1 MFDIDKW
8 REIWAT
14 ITRNKTR
21 SILTAFGVSWGLF
34 MFIIL
39 VGFGNGFQQGVMN
52 QFDGFASNSCF
63 FFADRTSEAY
73 NGNRKGRWW
82 HMNSRD
88 LVLIREKAK
97 SVEYISPMLFGDGA
111 SVRGNKKGNYDAC
124 GVFPAQFEMQKMTM
138 LYGRLINDID
148 IEQRRKICVIGKQV
162 YETLFNIGENPI
174 GQSIRV
180 GGLYYQVLGVAQ
192 AVSPNM
198 SVGSYPPETVY
209 IPFTTMQ
216 QTTSRGDAF
225 WFMGCTAK
233 PGYAAAMVE
242 EEVRLIVKA
251 NHDISPTDAKAMG
264 SFNIEEQFQ
273 MVNNLFLGINIVI
286 WVVGMGALLS
296 GVIGISNIMLVT
308 VRERMRE
315 IGVRRAIGASP
326 FAILSQIL
334 SESLVLTTIA
344 GLAGFLVG
352 VLVLTVMQTIMGAA
366 PSGEGGL
373 VLIPFVSFNLALVAM
388 AILIVSGLIA
398 GTMPAL
404 KALSIKAIDAI
415 RDE

>member
-1 MFDIDKW
+1 
-8 REIWAT
+8 
-14 ITRNKTR
+14 
-21 SILTAFGVSWGLF
+21 
-34 MFIIL
+34 
-39 VGFGNGFQQGVMN
+39 
-52 QFDGFASNSCF
+52 
-63 FFADRTSEAY
+63 
-73 NGNRKGRWW
+73 
-82 HMNSRD
+82 MNSKD

-97 SVEYISPMLFGDGA
+97 SVEYISPMLFGDGV
-111 SVRGNKKGNYDAC
+111 SVRGNKKGDYSAC
-124 GVFPAQFEMQKMTM
+124 GVYPAQFEMQKMTTP
-138 LYGRLINDID
+138 YGRLINDID
-148 IEQRRKICVIGKQV
+148 IEQRRKVCVIGKQV
-162 YETLFNIGENPI
+162 YETLFSIGENPV

-180 GGLYYQVLGVAQ
+180 GGLYYQVVGVAQ

-198 SVGSYPPETVY
+198 SIGSYPPETVY

-216 QTTSRGDAF
+216 QTTSRGDDI

-233 PGYAAAMVE
+233 AGFPAAVVE
-242 EEVRLIVKA
+242 EEVKQLIKA
-251 NHDISPTDAKAMG
+251 NHDISPTDAKAVG
-264 SFNIEEQFQ
+264 SFNIEEEFQ
-273 MVNNLFLGINIVI
+273 MINNLFLGISVLV
-286 WVVGMGALLS
+286 WVVGMGALMS

-326 FAILSQIL
+326 FAILSQIV

-352 VLVLTVMQTIMGAA
+352 VLVLTVMQTIIEAA
-366 PSGEGGL
+366 PSGEGSL
-373 VLIPFVSFNLALVAM
+373 VIIPFVSFNLALVAM

-398 GTMPAL
+398 GAMPAL